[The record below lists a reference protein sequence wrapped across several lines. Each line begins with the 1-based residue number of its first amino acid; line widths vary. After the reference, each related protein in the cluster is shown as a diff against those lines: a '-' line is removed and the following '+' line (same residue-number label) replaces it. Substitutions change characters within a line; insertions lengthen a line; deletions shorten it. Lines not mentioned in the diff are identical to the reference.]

1 MHTKHGNTIKQ
12 IELSAYKEYFV
23 TMKKV
28 IIAITIKT
36 RPTIFNKNA
45 ICDLER
51 PSGITGII

>member
-28 IIAITIKT
+28 IIKAITIKT

-45 ICDLER
+45 ICDPER
-51 PSGITGII
+51 LPELPE